1 MTQHN
6 HQSIMETNAIA
17 ENLGGKMSKAFLAFV
32 RDEYGGTLEG
42 GYMTVTLSLL
52 HAAGDIYNVFE
63 VTDGDKADYKPEF
76 FHDIATAFDRMADIL
91 KEMRKEKDNE
101 TQEE

>member
-6 HQSIMETNAIA
+6 QQNIMDINATA
-17 ENLGGKMSKAFLAFV
+17 EKLGGKMSKAFLDSV
-32 RDEYGGTLEG
+32 RDEYGGTLRSYG
-42 GYMTVTLSLL
+42 VVMMSLI
-52 HAAGDIYNVFE
+52 HAAGDIYNATE
-63 VTDGDKADYKPEF
+63 VINADKADYKPEF

-91 KEMRKEKDNE
+91 KETRKEKDNE